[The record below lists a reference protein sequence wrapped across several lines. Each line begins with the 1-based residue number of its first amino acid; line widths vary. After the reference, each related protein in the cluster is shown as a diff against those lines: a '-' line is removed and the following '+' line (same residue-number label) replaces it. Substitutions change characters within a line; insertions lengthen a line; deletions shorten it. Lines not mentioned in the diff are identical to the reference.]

1 MSAYKNLFDT
11 HLHTEWSGDSS
22 TPVLDQIN
30 RAKELGLSGITIT
43 DHMDLD
49 FPETPDRFKLD
60 LPNYLSTLKK
70 IALQESSP
78 DFEIL
83 IGMELGLQPQ
93 CVDDNHSLLR
103 NYNFD
108 YIIGSLHLID
118 GMDPYYDSFYEGKS
132 VTWCY
137 ETYFTSLLANIKQFS
152 DFDSLGHMDYIA
164 RYAKRIYGEEEARLS
179 YSMFPELF
187 DEIFH
192 FLIRRNISL
201 EVNTGGMQ
209 HGLPEPNPSYELLQ
223 RYYDLGGRMIT
234 LGADS
239 HTTAHVGLNFPSVVS
254 DLKKIGFEGQMIYRR
269 RNAEFNPF

>member
-118 GMDPYYDSFYEGKS
+118 GMDPYYDSFYDI
-132 VTWCY
+132 VVIQNTVI
-137 ETYFTSLLANIKQFS
+137 F
-152 DFDSLGHMDYIA
+152 YIIF
-164 RYAKRIYGEEEARLS
+164 IYNLENNS
-179 YSMFPELF
+179 
-187 DEIFH
+187 
-192 FLIRRNISL
+192 IRRVIAIIRRHCLYQCRFCIS
-201 EVNTGGMQ
+201 
-209 HGLPEPNPSYELLQ
+209 
-223 RYYDLGGRMIT
+223 R
-234 LGADS
+234 
-239 HTTAHVGLNFPSVVS
+239 
-254 DLKKIGFEGQMIYRR
+254 
-269 RNAEFNPF
+269 

>member
-93 CVDDNHSLLR
+93 CVDDIHSLLR
-103 NYNFD
+103 N
-108 YIIGSLHLID
+108 
-118 GMDPYYDSFYEGKS
+118 
-132 VTWCY
+132 
-137 ETYFTSLLANIKQFS
+137 
-152 DFDSLGHMDYIA
+152 
-164 RYAKRIYGEEEARLS
+164 
-179 YSMFPELF
+179 
-187 DEIFH
+187 
-192 FLIRRNISL
+192 
-201 EVNTGGMQ
+201 
-209 HGLPEPNPSYELLQ
+209 
-223 RYYDLGGRMIT
+223 
-234 LGADS
+234 
-239 HTTAHVGLNFPSVVS
+239 
-254 DLKKIGFEGQMIYRR
+254 
-269 RNAEFNPF
+269 

>member
-83 IGMELGLQPQ
+83 IGMELGPSVLMTITLFYATIILITLL
-93 CVDDNHSLLR
+93 DHFISLMVWTL
-103 NYNFD
+103 
-108 YIIGSLHLID
+108 ITIPSMKGSLSP
-118 GMDPYYDSFYEGKS
+118 GA
-132 VTWCY
+132 T
-137 ETYFTSLLANIKQFS
+137 
-152 DFDSLGHMDYIA
+152 
-164 RYAKRIYGEEEARLS
+164 RL
-179 YSMFPELF
+179 
-187 DEIFH
+187 
-192 FLIRRNISL
+192 
-201 EVNTGGMQ
+201 T
-209 HGLPEPNPSYELLQ
+209 LPASSQ
-223 RYYDLGGRMIT
+223 I
-234 LGADS
+234 
-239 HTTAHVGLNFPSVVS
+239 
-254 DLKKIGFEGQMIYRR
+254 
-269 RNAEFNPF
+269 